1 MTVAAAVVVGAA
13 VVLVDTVVLPPVGVW
28 LVVPVLTVV
37 FGVVSVAGV
46 PLVLLGS
53 VGVRATDVL
62 VVTPEVVAEGLG
74 LLVCPVGFTVPLPG
88 EVTEEGSIVL
98 VTAVVAVVVEVLVV
112 G

>member
-1 MTVAAAVVVGAA
+1 MTVAAVVVVVGAA
-13 VVLVDTVVLPPVGVW
+13 VVLPPVGVW
-28 LVVPVLTVV
+28 LVVPVLPVV

-46 PLVLLGS
+46 PSVLFGS
-53 VGVRATDVL
+53 VGVVVTNVL

-88 EVTEEGSIVL
+88 EVTEEGSMVL
-98 VTAVVAVVVEVLVV
+98 VTAVVAVVAEVLVV